1 MVLIITTLWVA
12 LVATA
17 AAALLPQMAIL
28 VQERQALPTLAA
40 AVAQAVIRMLTA

>member
-1 MVLIITTLWVA
+1 MALLRVA

-17 AAALLPQMAIL
+17 AAGLLLQIVKL